1 MRTIYAIS
9 GAVVGALTDLLINL
23 LAAALQQRAFHEQ
36 FSKQAMGWLIGLVVV
51 GLFLGI
57 YLGKPLE
64 FEVTAQ
70 PTQPQPAATKKNRST
85 KRIQMTRLR
94 ALFSYHQLRGQG
106 IELDDIL
113 SIGSVVIIDA
123 RD

>member
-9 GAVVGALTDLLINL
+9 GALLGAITDLLINL
-23 LAAALQQRAFHEQ
+23 LAAALQQRAFEEQ
-36 FSKQAMGWLIGLVVV
+36 FSNRAIGWLLGLMVLGLVL
-51 GLFLGI
+51 GL

-64 FEVTAQ
+64 FEVAEKSTYAPATAAKQ
-70 PTQPQPAATKKNRST
+70 RTT
-85 KRIQMTRLR
+85 KRIKMTRLR
-94 ALFSYHQLRGQG
+94 ALFSYYQLRGQG

-113 SIGSVVIIDA
+113 SIGSVIVIDA

>member
-9 GAVVGALTDLLINL
+9 GAVVGALTSLLINL
-23 LAAALQQRAFHEQ
+23 IAAALQQRAFPQQ
-36 FSKQAMGWLIGLVVV
+36 FSNQAIGWLIGMALI
-51 GLFLGI
+51 GLLLGV

-64 FEVTAQ
+64 FEVAVQ
-70 PTQPQPAATKKNRST
+70 PPQSQPAAAKKRST
-85 KRIQMTRLR
+85 KRIQITRLR

-106 IELDDIL
+106 IALDDIL
-113 SIGSVVIIDA
+113 SIGSVVVIDA